1 MKLVKFSLVAALA
14 VGSMSVLDAKP
25 LEEAIKDVDISG
37 HMRYRHDSVSV
48 KKGDTRIDP
57 SASGKTIGGKQHHKF
72 RSAVKAGVAM
82 GDGFKAIGELYYNN
96 DTNGGYLGE
105 GTQTKNPI
113 VLKQAYLQY
122 DNTNVGLS
130 AMLGRQELGT
140 IWTADLTGMAAK
152 VFLTP
157 ADGLTVGVFA
167 VDSFEAYGNYD
178 GTKAAGEQ
186 YSFTAHDGDVADFGV
201 YIPAKDETGKAD
213 DSAAFINGRLFKNNM
228 YGAAVLGDF
237 GPAKVQVW
245 GNYWD
250 KTATLYAVQ
259 ANLGLAMG
267 GGNELGFKVAYLGN
281 AINSDLQS
289 DANKV
294 FGPTGATKTDA
305 LANGNLVDV
314 RATAKFAGLDA
325 KIGGIYFGKK
335 EKFTINTLEDPSGSD
350 LYIGRQMFYN
360 KGSWLALSAGQNIFG
375 YVGVGYTLPANI
387 RIGVQGVFGQTTAA
401 AAVDKTDESA
411 RNGAGT
417 KYELAADIGYKVN
430 KNLNFTLWYSHIES
444 SAKVEKDEDGTALA
458 SHKVKGT
465 KDAVRF
471 EALYKF

>member
-37 HMRYRHDSVSV
+37 HMRYRYDSVSV
-48 KKGDTRIDP
+48 KSGTNRIDP

-82 GDGFKAIGELYYNN
+82 GDGFKAVGELYYNN

-167 VDSFEAYGNYD
+167 VDSFESNYLKD
-178 GTKAAGEQ
+178 GELVQ
-186 YSFTAHDGDVADFGV
+186 NDGDVADFGV
-201 YIPAKDETGKAD
+201 YIPTTGGTEAENAQAKSTV
-213 DSAAFINGRLFKNNM
+213 AALNSRLFQNNM

-281 AINSDLQS
+281 AVNSDLQS

-294 FGPTGATKTDA
+294 FDPTGATKTDA

-375 YVGVGYTLPANI
+375 YVGVGYTLPADI

-401 AAVDKTDESA
+401 GAVDKTADSA
-411 RNGAGT
+411 ANGAGT

-458 SHKVKGT
+458 ESTKVKGT

>member
-82 GDGFKAIGELYYNN
+82 GDGFKAVGELYYNN
-96 DTNGGYLGE
+96 DTNGGYLNE

-122 DNTNVGLS
+122 DNTSIGLS

-186 YSFTAHDGDVADFGV
+186 YSFTAYDGDVADFGV

-281 AINSDLQS
+281 TLDG
-289 DANKV
+289 V
-294 FGPTGATKTDA
+294 FKKDTGTQEVAG
-305 LANGNLVDV
+305 NGNLVDV

-375 YVGVGYTLPANI
+375 YVGVGYTLPADI

-401 AAVDKTDESA
+401 GAPDKTADSA
-411 RNGAGT
+411 ANGAGT

-444 SAKVEKDEDGTALA
+444 SAKVEKADDGTALA
-458 SHKVKGT
+458 DSTKVKGT

>member
-82 GDGFKAIGELYYNN
+82 GDGFKAVGELYYNN

-281 AINSDLQS
+281 TLDG
-289 DANKV
+289 V
-294 FGPTGATKTDA
+294 FKKDTGTQEVAG
-305 LANGNLVDV
+305 NGNLVEV

-401 AAVDKTDESA
+401 AAVDKTAESA
-411 RNGAGT
+411 ANGAGT

-444 SAKVEKDEDGTALA
+444 SAKVEKAYDAGTDTYV
-458 SHKVKGT
+458 SIDSTKVKGT

>member
-37 HMRYRHDSVSV
+37 HMRYRYDSVSV

-82 GDGFKAIGELYYNN
+82 GDGFKAVGELYYNN

-167 VDSFEAYGNYD
+167 VDSFEAYGD
-178 GTKAAGEQ
+178 GTT
-186 YSFTAHDGDVADFGV
+186 FTAYDGDVADFGV
-201 YIPAKDETGKAD
+201 YIPTKDNTGADVPEAK
-213 DSAAFINGRLFKNNM
+213 AAIVALNSRLFKNNM

-281 AINSDLQS
+281 TLDG
-289 DANKV
+289 V
-294 FGPTGATKTDA
+294 FKKDTGTQEVAG
-305 LANGNLVDV
+305 NGNLVDV

-401 AAVDKTDESA
+401 AAVDKTAESA
-411 RNGAGT
+411 ANGAGT

-444 SAKVEKDEDGTALA
+444 SAKVEKAYDAGTDTYV
-458 SHKVKGT
+458 SIDSPKVKGT

>member
-82 GDGFKAIGELYYNN
+82 GDGFKAVGELYYNN

-122 DNTNVGLS
+122 DNTSIGLS

-167 VDSFEAYGNYD
+167 VDSFEAFGD
-178 GTKAAGEQ
+178 GKT
-186 YSFTAHDGDVADFGV
+186 FTAYDGDVADFGV
-201 YIPAKDETGKAD
+201 YIPTKDETGADVPGAKAAVNALN
-213 DSAAFINGRLFKNNM
+213 SRLFQNNM

-281 AINSDLQS
+281 TLDG
-289 DANKV
+289 V
-294 FGPTGATKTDA
+294 FKKDTGTQEVAG
-305 LANGNLVDV
+305 NGNLVDV

-375 YVGVGYTLPANI
+375 YVGVGYTLPADI

-401 AAVDKTDESA
+401 GALDKTADSA
-411 RNGAGT
+411 ANGAGT

-444 SAKVEKDEDGTALA
+444 SAKVEKDEDGTALLE
-458 SHKVKGT
+458 STKVKGT

>member
-281 AINSDLQS
+281 TLDG
-289 DANKV
+289 V
-294 FGPTGATKTDA
+294 FKKDTGTQEVAG
-305 LANGNLVDV
+305 NGNLVDV

-444 SAKVEKDEDGTALA
+444 SAKVEKAYDAGTDTYV
-458 SHKVKGT
+458 SIDSTKVKGT

>member
-37 HMRYRHDSVSV
+37 HMRYRYDSVSV

-82 GDGFKAIGELYYNN
+82 GDGFKAVGELYYNN

-130 AMLGRQELGT
+130 AMLGRQELDT

-281 AINSDLQS
+281 TLDG
-289 DANKV
+289 V
-294 FGPTGATKTDA
+294 FKKDTGTQEVAG
-305 LANGNLVDV
+305 NGNLVDV

-401 AAVDKTDESA
+401 AAVDKTAESA
-411 RNGAGT
+411 ANGAGT

-444 SAKVEKDEDGTALA
+444 SAKVEKAYDAGTDTYV
-458 SHKVKGT
+458 SIDSTKVKGT

>member
-167 VDSFEAYGNYD
+167 VDSFEAFGD
-178 GTKAAGEQ
+178 GTT
-186 YSFTAHDGDVADFGV
+186 FTANDGDVADFRVYMPSTDGV
-201 YIPAKDETGKAD
+201 PNQQA
-213 DSAAFINGRLFKNNM
+213 INLNTRLFQNNM

-259 ANLGLAMG
+259 ANLGLAMC

-375 YVGVGYTLPANI
+375 YVGVGYTLPADI

-401 AAVDKTDESA
+401 GALDKTADSA
-411 RNGAGT
+411 ANGAGT

-444 SAKVEKDEDGTALA
+444 SAKVEKADDGTALA
-458 SHKVKGT
+458 ESTKVKGT

>member
-37 HMRYRHDSVSV
+37 HMRYRYDSVSV

-82 GDGFKAIGELYYNN
+82 GDGFKAVGELYYNN
-96 DTNGGYLGE
+96 DTNGGYLNE

-178 GTKAAGEQ
+178 GTKAEGEQ

-281 AINSDLQS
+281 TLDG
-289 DANKV
+289 V
-294 FGPTGATKTDA
+294 FKKDTGTQGVAG
-305 LANGNLVDV
+305 NGNLVDV

-375 YVGVGYTLPANI
+375 YVGVGYTLPADI

-401 AAVDKTDESA
+401 GALDKTADSA
-411 RNGAGT
+411 ANGAGT

-458 SHKVKGT
+458 ESTKIKGT

>member
-82 GDGFKAIGELYYNN
+82 GDGFKAVGELYYNN

-122 DNTNVGLS
+122 DNTSIGLS
-130 AMLGRQELGT
+130 AMLGRQERGT
-140 IWTADLTGMAAK
+140 RWTADLTGMAAK

-186 YSFTAHDGDVADFGV
+186 YSFTAYDGDVADFGV
-201 YIPAKDETGKAD
+201 YETGKAD

-281 AINSDLQS
+281 TLDG
-289 DANKV
+289 V
-294 FGPTGATKTDA
+294 FKKDTGTQEVAG
-305 LANGNLVDV
+305 NGNLVDV

-375 YVGVGYTLPANI
+375 YVGVGYTLPADI

-401 AAVDKTDESA
+401 GAPDKTAESA
-411 RNGAGT
+411 ANGAGT

-444 SAKVEKDEDGTALA
+444 SAKVEKAYDAGTDTYV
-458 SHKVKGT
+458 SIDSPKVKGT

>member
-1 MKLVKFSLVAALA
+1 M
-14 VGSMSVLDAKP
+14 
-25 LEEAIKDVDISG
+25 
-37 HMRYRHDSVSV
+37 

-82 GDGFKAIGELYYNN
+82 GDGFKAVGELYYNN

-167 VDSFEAYGNYD
+167 VDSFEGFD
-178 GTKAAGEQ
+178 PDTK
-186 YSFTAHDGDVADFGV
+186 SFDTDFGDGDVADFRVYMPSTTGGV
-201 YIPAKDETGKAD
+201 PNQQA
-213 DSAAFINGRLFKNNM
+213 INLNTRLFQNNM

-281 AINSDLQS
+281 AVNSDLQS

-294 FGPTGATKTDA
+294 FDPTGATKVDA

-375 YVGVGYTLPANI
+375 YVGVGYTLPADI

-401 AAVDKTDESA
+401 GAVDKTADSA
-411 RNGAGT
+411 ANGAGT

-444 SAKVEKDEDGTALA
+444 SAKVEKDEDGTALLE
-458 SHKVKGT
+458 STKVKGT

>member
-82 GDGFKAIGELYYNN
+82 GDGFKAVGELYYNN

-167 VDSFEAYGNYD
+167 VDSFEAFGD
-178 GTKAAGEQ
+178 GE
-186 YSFTAHDGDVADFGV
+186 SFTAYDGDVADFGV
-201 YIPAKDETGKAD
+201 YNIPTKDKTGADVPEAKTTVNALN
-213 DSAAFINGRLFKNNM
+213 SRLFKNNM

-281 AINSDLQS
+281 AVNSDLQS

-294 FGPTGATKTDA
+294 GATKKDA

-375 YVGVGYTLPANI
+375 YVGVGYTLPADI

-401 AAVDKTDESA
+401 GAVDKTADSA
-411 RNGAGT
+411 ANGAGT

-444 SAKVEKDEDGTALA
+444 SAKVEKEEKGGTVADLA
-458 SHKVKGT
+458 DSYKVKGT

>member
-37 HMRYRHDSVSV
+37 HMRYRYDSVSV
-48 KKGDTRIDP
+48 KSGTNRIDP

-82 GDGFKAIGELYYNN
+82 GDGFKAVGELYYNN
-96 DTNGGYLGE
+96 DTNGGYLNE

-167 VDSFEAYGNYD
+167 VDSFESNYLKD
-178 GTKAAGEQ
+178 GELVQ
-186 YSFTAHDGDVADFGV
+186 NDGDVADFGV
-201 YIPAKDETGKAD
+201 YIPTKDETGAVVQEAKA
-213 DSAAFINGRLFKNNM
+213 AVNTLNTRLFKNNM

-281 AINSDLQS
+281 TLDG
-289 DANKV
+289 V
-294 FGPTGATKTDA
+294 FKKDTGTQEVAG
-305 LANGNLVDV
+305 NGNLVDV

-375 YVGVGYTLPANI
+375 YVGVGYTLPADI

-401 AAVDKTDESA
+401 GALDKTADSA
-411 RNGAGT
+411 ANGAGT

-444 SAKVEKDEDGTALA
+444 SAKVEKEKKGGTVADLA
-458 SHKVKGT
+458 DSYKVKGT

>member
-82 GDGFKAIGELYYNN
+82 GDGFKAVGELYYNN

-122 DNTNVGLS
+122 DNTSIGLS

-201 YIPAKDETGKAD
+201 YIPAKDEIGKAD

-281 AINSDLQS
+281 TLDG
-289 DANKV
+289 V
-294 FGPTGATKTDA
+294 FKKDTGTQEVAG
-305 LANGNLVDV
+305 NGNLVDV

-375 YVGVGYTLPANI
+375 YVGVGYTLPADI
-387 RIGVQGVFGQTTAA
+387 RIGVQGVFGQNKAFDMKDTRIEG
-401 AAVDKTDESA
+401 VF
-411 RNGAGT
+411 
-417 KYELAADIGYKVN
+417 ELGYKVN
-430 KNLNFTLWYSHIES
+430 KNLSLEGWYSYINS
-444 SAKVEKDEDGTALA
+444 NAKNGKIGVDGKVEDLKRDKST
-458 SHKVKGT
+458 
-465 KDAVRF
+465 VRLQ
-471 EALYKF
+471 ALYKF

>member
-82 GDGFKAIGELYYNN
+82 GDGFKAVGELYYNN

-122 DNTNVGLS
+122 DNTSIGLS

-167 VDSFEAYGNYD
+167 VDSFESNYLKD
-178 GTKAAGEQ
+178 GKLVQ
-186 YSFTAHDGDVADFGV
+186 NDGDVADFGV
-201 YIPAKDETGKAD
+201 YIPTKDNTGAEDAD
-213 DSAAFINGRLFKNNM
+213 AVKLVNGLNTRLFKNNM

-294 FGPTGATKTDA
+294 FDPSGATKADA

-375 YVGVGYTLPANI
+375 YVGVGYTLPADI

-401 AAVDKTDESA
+401 GAPDKTAESA
-411 RNGAGT
+411 AWGAGT

-458 SHKVKGT
+458 DSTKVKGT

>member
-82 GDGFKAIGELYYNN
+82 GDGFKAVGELYYNN
-96 DTNGGYLGE
+96 DTNGGYLNE

-122 DNTNVGLS
+122 DNTSIGLS

-140 IWTADLTGMAAK
+140 IWTSDLTGMAAK

-167 VDSFEAYGNYD
+167 VDSFEAFGNYD

-281 AINSDLQS
+281 TLDG
-289 DANKV
+289 V
-294 FGPTGATKTDA
+294 FKKDTGTQEVAG
-305 LANGNLVDV
+305 NGNLVDV

-401 AAVDKTDESA
+401 AAVDKTADSA
-411 RNGAGT
+411 ANGAGT

-444 SAKVEKDEDGTALA
+444 SAKVEKAYDAGTDTYV
-458 SHKVKGT
+458 SIDSKKVKGT

>member
-37 HMRYRHDSVSV
+37 HMRYRYDSVSV

-82 GDGFKAIGELYYNN
+82 GDGFKAVGELYYNN
-96 DTNGGYLGE
+96 DTNGGYLNE

-130 AMLGRQELGT
+130 AMLGRQELDT

-281 AINSDLQS
+281 TLDG
-289 DANKV
+289 V
-294 FGPTGATKTDA
+294 FKKDTGTQEVAG
-305 LANGNLVDV
+305 NGNLVDV

-401 AAVDKTDESA
+401 AAVDKTAESA
-411 RNGAGT
+411 ANGAGT

-444 SAKVEKDEDGTALA
+444 SAKVEKAYDAGTDTYV
-458 SHKVKGT
+458 SIDSTKVKGT

>member
-25 LEEAIKDVDISG
+25 LEEAIKGVDISG

-82 GDGFKAIGELYYNN
+82 GDGFKAVGELYYNN
-96 DTNGGYLGE
+96 DTNGGYLNE

-122 DNTNVGLS
+122 DNADLGLS

-167 VDSFEAYGNYD
+167 VDSFEAYGKYD
-178 GTKAAGEQ
+178 GTKAEGEQ
-186 YSFTAHDGDVADFGV
+186 YSFTAYDGDVADFGV
-201 YIPAKDETGKAD
+201 YIPAKDGTGKAD

-281 AINSDLQS
+281 TLDG
-289 DANKV
+289 V
-294 FGPTGATKTDA
+294 FKKDTGTKEVA
-305 LANGNLVDV
+305 GNGNLVDV

-375 YVGVGYTLPANI
+375 YVGVGYTLPADI

-401 AAVDKTDESA
+401 GAVDKTADSA
-411 RNGAGT
+411 ANGAGT

-444 SAKVEKDEDGTALA
+444 SAKVEKAYDGATDTYV
-458 SHKVKGT
+458 SIDSPKVKGT

>member
-37 HMRYRHDSVSV
+37 HMRYRHVSVSV

-82 GDGFKAIGELYYNN
+82 GDGFKAVGELYYNN

-281 AINSDLQS
+281 TLDG
-289 DANKV
+289 V
-294 FGPTGATKTDA
+294 FKKDTGTQEVAG
-305 LANGNLVDV
+305 NGNLVDV

-375 YVGVGYTLPANI
+375 YVGVGYTLPADI

-401 AAVDKTDESA
+401 GAVDKTDDSA
-411 RNGAGT
+411 FNGAGT

-444 SAKVEKDEDGTALA
+444 SAKVEKSYDEGTDTYV
-458 SHKVKGT
+458 SIDSTKVKGT

>member
-37 HMRYRHDSVSV
+37 HMRYRYDSVSV

-82 GDGFKAIGELYYNN
+82 GDGFKAVGELYYNN
-96 DTNGGYLGE
+96 DTNGGFGGE

-167 VDSFEAYGNYD
+167 VDSFESNYLKD
-178 GTKAAGEQ
+178 GELVQ
-186 YSFTAHDGDVADFGV
+186 NDGDVADFGV
-201 YIPAKDETGKAD
+201 YIPTKDKTGADVPEAKTAIIALN
-213 DSAAFINGRLFKNNM
+213 SRLFKNNM

-281 AINSDLQS
+281 TLDG
-289 DANKV
+289 V
-294 FGPTGATKTDA
+294 FKKDTDTQEVA
-305 LANGNLVDV
+305 GNGNLVDV

-375 YVGVGYTLPANI
+375 YVGVGYTLPADI

-401 AAVDKTDESA
+401 GAVDKTADSA
-411 RNGAGT
+411 KNGAGT

-444 SAKVEKDEDGTALA
+444 SAKVEKAYDDATGTYV
-458 SHKVKGT
+458 SVDSTKVKGT

>member
-37 HMRYRHDSVSV
+37 HMRYRYDSVSV

-82 GDGFKAIGELYYNN
+82 GDGFKAVGELYYNN

-122 DNTNVGLS
+122 DNTSIGLS

-167 VDSFEAYGNYD
+167 VDSFEAFGNYD

-186 YSFTAHDGDVADFGV
+186 YSFTAYDGDVADFGV

-281 AINSDLQS
+281 TLDG
-289 DANKV
+289 V
-294 FGPTGATKTDA
+294 FKKDTGTQEVAG
-305 LANGNLVDV
+305 NGNLVDV

-375 YVGVGYTLPANI
+375 YVGVGYTLPADI

-444 SAKVEKDEDGTALA
+444 SAKVEKAYDPGTDTYV
-458 SHKVKGT
+458 SIDSTKVKGT

>member
-37 HMRYRHDSVSV
+37 HMRYRYDSVSV
-48 KKGDTRIDP
+48 KSGTNRIDP

-82 GDGFKAIGELYYNN
+82 GDGFKAVGELYYNN

-167 VDSFEAYGNYD
+167 VDSFEAYGD
-178 GTKAAGEQ
+178 GTT
-186 YSFTAHDGDVADFGV
+186 FTAYDGDVSDFGV
-201 YIPAKDETGKAD
+201 YIPTKDKTGADVPEAKTTVNALN
-213 DSAAFINGRLFKNNM
+213 SRLFQNNM

-281 AINSDLQS
+281 AVNGELQS

-294 FGPTGATKTDA
+294 FDPKGATKKDA

-375 YVGVGYTLPANI
+375 YVGVGYTLPADI

-401 AAVDKTDESA
+401 GAVDKTADSA
-411 RNGAGT
+411 ANGAGT

-444 SAKVEKDEDGTALA
+444 SAKVEKEEKGGTVADLA
-458 SHKVKGT
+458 DSYKVKGT

>member
-167 VDSFEAYGNYD
+167 VDSFEAFGD
-178 GTKAAGEQ
+178 GTT
-186 YSFTAHDGDVADFGV
+186 FTANDGDVADFRVYMPSTDGV
-201 YIPAKDETGKAD
+201 PNQQA
-213 DSAAFINGRLFKNNM
+213 INLNTRLFQNNM

-375 YVGVGYTLPANI
+375 YVGVGYTLPADI

-401 AAVDKTDESA
+401 GALDKTADSA
-411 RNGAGT
+411 ANGAGT

>member
-37 HMRYRHDSVSV
+37 HMRYRYDSVSV

-82 GDGFKAIGELYYNN
+82 GDGFKAVGELYYNN
-96 DTNGGYLGE
+96 DTNGGYLNE

-167 VDSFEAYGNYD
+167 VDSFESNYLKD
-178 GTKAAGEQ
+178 GELVQ
-186 YSFTAHDGDVADFGV
+186 NDGDVADFGV
-201 YIPAKDETGKAD
+201 YIPTKDETGAVVQEAKA
-213 DSAAFINGRLFKNNM
+213 AVNTLNTRLFKNNM

-281 AINSDLQS
+281 TLDG
-289 DANKV
+289 V
-294 FGPTGATKTDA
+294 FKKDTGTQEVAG
-305 LANGNLVDV
+305 NGNLVDV

-375 YVGVGYTLPANI
+375 YVGVGYTLPADI

-401 AAVDKTDESA
+401 GALDKTADSA
-411 RNGAGT
+411 ANGAGT

-444 SAKVEKDEDGTALA
+444 SAKVEKEKKGGTVADLA
-458 SHKVKGT
+458 DSYKVKGT

>member
-82 GDGFKAIGELYYNN
+82 GDGFKAVGELYYNN

-201 YIPAKDETGKAD
+201 YIKDETGKAD

-281 AINSDLQS
+281 TLDG
-289 DANKV
+289 V
-294 FGPTGATKTDA
+294 FKKDTGTQEVAG
-305 LANGNLVDV
+305 NGNLVDV

-401 AAVDKTDESA
+401 AAVDKTAESA
-411 RNGAGT
+411 ANGAGT

-444 SAKVEKDEDGTALA
+444 SAKVEKAYDAGTDTYV
-458 SHKVKGT
+458 SIDSTKVKGT

>member
-37 HMRYRHDSVSV
+37 HMRYRYDSVSV
-48 KKGDTRIDP
+48 KSGTNRIDP

-82 GDGFKAIGELYYNN
+82 GDGFKAVGELYYNN

-178 GTKAAGEQ
+178 GTKVAGEQ

-281 AINSDLQS
+281 TLDG
-289 DANKV
+289 V
-294 FGPTGATKTDA
+294 FKKDTGTQEVAG
-305 LANGNLVDV
+305 NGNLVDV

-375 YVGVGYTLPANI
+375 YVGVGYTLPADI

-401 AAVDKTDESA
+401 GAVDKTADSA
-411 RNGAGT
+411 KNGAGT

-444 SAKVEKDEDGTALA
+444 SAKVEKEEKGGTVADLA
-458 SHKVKGT
+458 DSYKVKGT

>member
-37 HMRYRHDSVSV
+37 HMRYRYDSVSV

-82 GDGFKAIGELYYNN
+82 GDGFKAVGELYYNN
-96 DTNGGYLGE
+96 DTNGGYLNE

-201 YIPAKDETGKAD
+201 YIPAKDETGKAN

-281 AINSDLQS
+281 TLDG
-289 DANKV
+289 V
-294 FGPTGATKTDA
+294 FKKDTATQEVA
-305 LANGNLVDV
+305 GNGNLVDV

-375 YVGVGYTLPANI
+375 YVGVGYTLPADI

-401 AAVDKTDESA
+401 AAVDKTADSA
-411 RNGAGT
+411 KNGAGT

-444 SAKVEKDEDGTALA
+444 SAKVEKGEDGTALA
-458 SHKVKGT
+458 NSTKIKGT

>member
-82 GDGFKAIGELYYNN
+82 GDGFKAVGELYYNN

-105 GTQTKNPI
+105 GTKTKNPI

-281 AINSDLQS
+281 TLDG
-289 DANKV
+289 V
-294 FGPTGATKTDA
+294 FKKDTGTQEVAG
-305 LANGNLVDV
+305 NGNLVDV

-401 AAVDKTDESA
+401 AAVDKTAESA
-411 RNGAGT
+411 ANGAGT

-444 SAKVEKDEDGTALA
+444 SAKVEKAYDAGTDTYV
-458 SHKVKGT
+458 SIDSTKVKGT

>member
-82 GDGFKAIGELYYNN
+82 GDGFKAVGELYYNN

-281 AINSDLQS
+281 TLDG
-289 DANKV
+289 V
-294 FGPTGATKTDA
+294 FKKDTGTQEVAG
-305 LANGNLVDV
+305 NGNLVDV

-401 AAVDKTDESA
+401 AAVDKTAESA
-411 RNGAGT
+411 ANGAGT

-444 SAKVEKDEDGTALA
+444 SAKVEKAYDAGTDTYV
-458 SHKVKGT
+458 SIDSTKVKGT

>member
-82 GDGFKAIGELYYNN
+82 GDGFKAVGELYYNN

-167 VDSFEAYGNYD
+167 VDSFESNYLKD
-178 GTKAAGEQ
+178 GELVQ
-186 YSFTAHDGDVADFGV
+186 NDGDVADFQV
-201 YIPAKDETGKAD
+201 YQGKNNAN
-213 DSAAFINGRLFKNNM
+213 AIALNNRLYAYNM

-281 AINSDLQS
+281 AVNSDLQS

-294 FGPTGATKTDA
+294 FDPTGATKTDA

-375 YVGVGYTLPANI
+375 YVGVGYTLPADI

-401 AAVDKTDESA
+401 GAVDKTADSA
-411 RNGAGT
+411 ANGAGT

-444 SAKVEKDEDGTALA
+444 SAKVEKAYNGATDTYVSIDST
-458 SHKVKGT
+458 KVKGT

>member
-82 GDGFKAIGELYYNN
+82 GDGFKAVGELYYNN

-167 VDSFEAYGNYD
+167 VDSFEAYGD
-178 GTKAAGEQ
+178 GT
-186 YSFTAHDGDVADFGV
+186 SFTANDGDVADFGV
-201 YIPAKDETGKAD
+201 YIPST
-213 DSAAFINGRLFKNNM
+213 SAANELNSRLFQNNM

-281 AINSDLQS
+281 TLDG
-289 DANKV
+289 V
-294 FGPTGATKTDA
+294 FKKDTGTQEVAG
-305 LANGNLVDV
+305 NGNLVDV

-375 YVGVGYTLPANI
+375 YVGVGYTLPADI

-401 AAVDKTDESA
+401 GAVDKTLTSA
-411 RNGAGT
+411 KNGAGT

-444 SAKVEKDEDGTALA
+444 SAKVEKAYDAGTDTYV
-458 SHKVKGT
+458 SIDSTKVKGT

>member
-37 HMRYRHDSVSV
+37 HMRYRYDSVSV
-48 KKGDTRIDP
+48 KSGANRIDP

-82 GDGFKAIGELYYNN
+82 GDGFKAVGELYYNN
-96 DTNGGYLGE
+96 DTNGGYLNE
-105 GTQTKNPI
+105 GAQTKNPI

-167 VDSFEAYGNYD
+167 VDSFEAYGN
-178 GTKAAGEQ
+178 GTT
-186 YSFTAHDGDVADFGV
+186 FTANDGDVADFQV
-201 YIPAKDETGKAD
+201 YQGANAIKLN
-213 DSAAFINGRLFKNNM
+213 SRLFKNNM

-281 AINSDLQS
+281 TLDG
-289 DANKV
+289 V
-294 FGPTGATKTDA
+294 FKTDTGTQEVA
-305 LANGNLVDV
+305 GNGNLVDV

-375 YVGVGYTLPANI
+375 YVGVGYTLPADI

-401 AAVDKTDESA
+401 GAVDKTADSA
-411 RNGAGT
+411 TNGAGT

-444 SAKVEKDEDGTALA
+444 SAKVEKDKDGTALA
-458 SHKVKGT
+458 ESTKVKGT

>member
-37 HMRYRHDSVSV
+37 HMRYRYDSVSV

-82 GDGFKAIGELYYNN
+82 GDGFKAVGELYYNN
-96 DTNGGYLGE
+96 DTNGGYLNE

-167 VDSFEAYGNYD
+167 VDSFESNYLKD
-178 GTKAAGEQ
+178 GELVQ
-186 YSFTAHDGDVADFGV
+186 NDGDVADFGV

-294 FGPTGATKTDA
+294 FDPTGATKTDA

-375 YVGVGYTLPANI
+375 YVGVGYTLPADI

-401 AAVDKTDESA
+401 GALDKTADSA
-411 RNGAGT
+411 ANGAGT

-444 SAKVEKDEDGTALA
+444 SAKVEKEKKGGTVADLA
-458 SHKVKGT
+458 DSYKVKGT

>member
-82 GDGFKAIGELYYNN
+82 GDGFKAVGELYYNN

-167 VDSFEAYGNYD
+167 VDSFEAYGD
-178 GTKAAGEQ
+178 GT
-186 YSFTAHDGDVADFGV
+186 SFTANDGDVADFGV
-201 YIPAKDETGKAD
+201 YIPAP
-213 DSAAFINGRLFKNNM
+213 AAAPLNSRLFQNNM

-281 AINSDLQS
+281 TLDG
-289 DANKV
+289 V
-294 FGPTGATKTDA
+294 FKKDTGTQEVAG
-305 LANGNLVDV
+305 NGNLVDV

-375 YVGVGYTLPANI
+375 YVGVGYTLPADI

-401 AAVDKTDESA
+401 GAVDKTADSA
-411 RNGAGT
+411 ANGAGT

-458 SHKVKGT
+458 ESTKVKGT

>member
-25 LEEAIKDVDISG
+25 LEEAIKDVDVSG

-48 KKGDTRIDP
+48 KSGTNRIDP

-82 GDGFKAIGELYYNN
+82 GDGFKAVGELYYNN

-122 DNTNVGLS
+122 DNTSVGLS

-167 VDSFEAYGNYD
+167 VDSFEAYGD
-178 GTKAAGEQ
+178 GKT
-186 YSFTAHDGDVADFGV
+186 FTANDGDVADFGV
-201 YIPAKDETGKAD
+201 YIPTKDEMGADVPEAKAAIVALN
-213 DSAAFINGRLFKNNM
+213 SRLFKNNM

-281 AINSDLQS
+281 TLDG
-289 DANKV
+289 V
-294 FGPTGATKTDA
+294 FKKDTGTQEVAG
-305 LANGNLVDV
+305 NGNLVDV

-401 AAVDKTDESA
+401 AAVDKTKESA
-411 RNGAGT
+411 LNGAGT

-444 SAKVEKDEDGTALA
+444 SAKVEKKYDTGTDTYV
-458 SHKVKGT
+458 SIDSTKVKGT

>member
-82 GDGFKAIGELYYNN
+82 GDGFKAVGELYYNN
-96 DTNGGYLGE
+96 DTNGGYLNE

-281 AINSDLQS
+281 TLDG
-289 DANKV
+289 V
-294 FGPTGATKTDA
+294 FKKDTGTQEVAG
-305 LANGNLVDV
+305 NGNLVDV

-375 YVGVGYTLPANI
+375 YVGVGYTLPADI

-401 AAVDKTDESA
+401 GAVDKTADSA
-411 RNGAGT
+411 ANGAGT

-444 SAKVEKDEDGTALA
+444 SAKVEKAYDAGTDTYV
-458 SHKVKGT
+458 SIDSTKVKGT

>member
-25 LEEAIKDVDISG
+25 LEEAIKDVDVSG

-82 GDGFKAIGELYYNN
+82 GDGFKAVGELYYNN

-167 VDSFEAYGNYD
+167 VDSFEGFD
-178 GTKAAGEQ
+178 PETK
-186 YSFTAHDGDVADFGV
+186 SFDTDFGDGDVADFQV
-201 YIPAKDETGKAD
+201 YLGKNNAN
-213 DSAAFINGRLFKNNM
+213 AIALNNRLYKNNM

-281 AINSDLQS
+281 TLDG
-289 DANKV
+289 V
-294 FGPTGATKTDA
+294 FKKDTGTQEVAG
-305 LANGNLVDV
+305 NGNLVDV

-375 YVGVGYTLPANI
+375 YVGVGYTLPADI

-401 AAVDKTDESA
+401 GALDKTADSA
-411 RNGAGT
+411 ANGAGT

-458 SHKVKGT
+458 DSTKIKGT

>member
-37 HMRYRHDSVSV
+37 HMRYRYDSVSV
-48 KKGDTRIDP
+48 KKGGTRIDP

-82 GDGFKAIGELYYNN
+82 GDGFKAVGELYYNN

-122 DNTNVGLS
+122 DNTSVGLS

-167 VDSFEAYGNYD
+167 VDSFEAFGNYD

-281 AINSDLQS
+281 TLDG
-289 DANKV
+289 V
-294 FGPTGATKTDA
+294 FKKDTGTQEVAG
-305 LANGNLVDV
+305 NGNLVDV

-444 SAKVEKDEDGTALA
+444 SAKVEKKYDTGTDTYV
-458 SHKVKGT
+458 SIDSTKVKGT

>member
-37 HMRYRHDSVSV
+37 HMRYRYDSVSV
-48 KKGDTRIDP
+48 KKGGTRIDP

-82 GDGFKAIGELYYNN
+82 GDGFKAVGELYYNN

-122 DNTNVGLS
+122 DNTSIGLS

-167 VDSFEAYGNYD
+167 VDSFEAFGNYD

-186 YSFTAHDGDVADFGV
+186 YSFTAYDGDVADFGV

-281 AINSDLQS
+281 TLDG
-289 DANKV
+289 V
-294 FGPTGATKTDA
+294 FKKDTGTQEVAG
-305 LANGNLVDV
+305 NGNLVDV

-375 YVGVGYTLPANI
+375 YVGVGYTLPADI

-401 AAVDKTDESA
+401 AAVDKTAESA
-411 RNGAGT
+411 ANGAGT

-444 SAKVEKDEDGTALA
+444 SAKVEKAYDAGTDTYV
-458 SHKVKGT
+458 SIDSPKVKGT